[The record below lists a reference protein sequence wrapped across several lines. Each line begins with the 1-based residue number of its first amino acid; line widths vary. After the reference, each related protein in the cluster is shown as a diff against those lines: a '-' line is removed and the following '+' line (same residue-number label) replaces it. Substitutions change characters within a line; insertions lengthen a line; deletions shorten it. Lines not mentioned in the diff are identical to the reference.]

1 MKKIRIGSGAG
12 YAGDRI
18 EPAVEL
24 MEKGNLD
31 YIIFECL
38 AERTIAIGQQDK
50 MKDPTKGYNQL
61 LEARMRKILKLAKDN
76 HIKVIT
82 NMGAANPVAAAEKT
96 AEIAKELGVS
106 GLKIAY
112 VTGDDITPQIE
123 KYYDNDV
130 LELDCKLGDIKE
142 SILSTNVYLGAEG
155 IIEALENGA
164 DIVITGRVSDPALS
178 IGPLVHEFGWNIKDD
193 ADKMGQATLV
203 GHLLECAGQVTG
215 GYYADPGYKDVPD
228 LDRLGFPLIE
238 IDETGKFVVTKVE
251 GSGGLV
257 CEDTCKEQMIYE
269 IHNPEKYLTPDTVA
283 DFSHVT
289 FTQVGK
295 DRVEAAH
302 ATSHGKPETLKVSV
316 GYKDCFIGEGEI
328 SYGGMNCMNR
338 AKLAADIVEK
348 RLKLVGVEMEEFRI
362 DYIGYNSLYKS
373 EISDQYAPDV
383 FPEIRLRVSGR
394 TKDKAN
400 ATLIANEVEAL
411 YTNGPAGGAGV
422 TKKVS
427 EIVSI
432 CSIFVPRDIIKIEV
446 GYKEV

>member
-269 IHNPEKYLTPDTVA
+269 IHNPERYLTPDTVA

-328 SYGGMNCMNR
+328 SYGGMNC
-338 AKLAADIVEK
+338 
-348 RLKLVGVEMEEFRI
+348 LKLVGVEMEEFRI

-411 YTNGPAGGAGV
+411 YTNGPAGGAGA

>member
-164 DIVITGRVSDPALS
+164 DIVITGR
-178 IGPLVHEFGWNIKDD
+178 
-193 ADKMGQATLV
+193 
-203 GHLLECAGQVTG
+203 
-215 GYYADPGYKDVPD
+215 
-228 LDRLGFPLIE
+228 
-238 IDETGKFVVTKVE
+238 
-251 GSGGLV
+251 GSGSAV
-257 CEDTCKEQMIYE
+257 
-269 IHNPEKYLTPDTVA
+269 
-283 DFSHVT
+283 
-289 FTQVGK
+289 
-295 DRVEAAH
+295 
-302 ATSHGKPETLKVSV
+302 
-316 GYKDCFIGEGEI
+316 
-328 SYGGMNCMNR
+328 
-338 AKLAADIVEK
+338 
-348 RLKLVGVEMEEFRI
+348 
-362 DYIGYNSLYKS
+362 
-373 EISDQYAPDV
+373 
-383 FPEIRLRVSGR
+383 
-394 TKDKAN
+394 
-400 ATLIANEVEAL
+400 
-411 YTNGPAGGAGV
+411 
-422 TKKVS
+422 
-427 EIVSI
+427 
-432 CSIFVPRDIIKIEV
+432 
-446 GYKEV
+446 

>member
-411 YTNGPAGGAGV
+411 YTNGPAGGAGA
-422 TKKVS
+422 T
-427 EIVSI
+427 
-432 CSIFVPRDIIKIEV
+432 
-446 GYKEV
+446 

>member
-283 DFSHVT
+283 DFSLTIPTTLPPSTTGSRRTCCRAMRWAAWRTSSPGATWAGWRDITCRTGTWRGSSSAATHRSTRSRSVT
-289 FTQVGK
+289 MPW
-295 DRVEAAH
+295 RVPSREHTGRAPTLCRASSRAA
-302 ATSHGKPETLKVSV
+302 
-316 GYKDCFIGEGEI
+316 
-328 SYGGMNCMNR
+328 R
-338 AKLAADIVEK
+338 
-348 RLKLVGVEMEEFRI
+348 
-362 DYIGYNSLYKS
+362 
-373 EISDQYAPDV
+373 
-383 FPEIRLRVSGR
+383 
-394 TKDKAN
+394 
-400 ATLIANEVEAL
+400 ATLSW
-411 YTNGPAGGAGV
+411 GAMDTTVGFI
-422 TKKVS
+422 TSRTCKKPPPVL
-427 EIVSI
+427 
-432 CSIFVPRDIIKIEV
+432 P
-446 GYKEV
+446 

>member
-269 IHNPEKYLTPDTVA
+269 IHNPERYLTPDTVA

-373 EISDQYAPDV
+373 KISDQYAPDV

-411 YTNGPAGGAGV
+411 YTNGPAAV
-422 TKKVS
+422 PAQQES
-427 EIVSI
+427 FRNRINLFNI
-432 CSIFVPRDIIKIEV
+432 CT
-446 GYKEV
+446 

>member
-155 IIEALENGA
+155 IIEAIENGA

-373 EISDQYAPDV
+373 EISDQY
-383 FPEIRLRVSGR
+383 SGG
-394 TKDKAN
+394 N
-400 ATLIANEVEAL
+400 
-411 YTNGPAGGAGV
+411 
-422 TKKVS
+422 
-427 EIVSI
+427 
-432 CSIFVPRDIIKIEV
+432 
-446 GYKEV
+446 

>member
-269 IHNPEKYLTPDTVA
+269 IHNPERYLTPDTVA

-373 EISDQYAPDV
+373 EISGQ
-383 FPEIRLRVSGR
+383 
-394 TKDKAN
+394 
-400 ATLIANEVEAL
+400 
-411 YTNGPAGGAGV
+411 
-422 TKKVS
+422 
-427 EIVSI
+427 
-432 CSIFVPRDIIKIEV
+432 
-446 GYKEV
+446 

>member
-373 EISDQYAPDV
+373 KISDQ
-383 FPEIRLRVSGR
+383 
-394 TKDKAN
+394 
-400 ATLIANEVEAL
+400 
-411 YTNGPAGGAGV
+411 
-422 TKKVS
+422 
-427 EIVSI
+427 
-432 CSIFVPRDIIKIEV
+432 
-446 GYKEV
+446 

>member
-178 IGPLVHEFGWNIKDD
+178 IGPLVHEIGWNIKDD

-269 IHNPEKYLTPDTVA
+269 IHNPERYLTPDTVA

-411 YTNGPAGGAGV
+411 YTNGPAGGAGA